1 MSEDYLE
8 FKMKPIHWILPF
20 IIAVPTGLF
29 SLSLFITMFA
39 TGESVHGLT
48 AFAVLLLCGAN
59 IYAGIRNKNN
69 AIVLITKHAL
79 HVGPQTFQLEEI
91 KHIELNDPQ
100 KIILWLA
107 SGTSE
112 YSKTLKVDGIIPEQQ
127 EPFRTAMHDINDKIK
142 ERVKTNDTRK

>member
-20 IIAVPTGLF
+20 ILAIPTGLF

-39 TGESVHGLT
+39 TGEAVHGMT
-48 AFAVLLLCGAN
+48 AMAVLMLCGAN
-59 IYAGIRNKNN
+59 LYAGFRNKNN
-69 AIVLITKHAL
+69 ATVLITKHAL
-79 HVGPQTFQLEEI
+79 HVGTQTFQLEDI
-91 KHIELNDPQ
+91 KHIEHNDPQ

-112 YSKTLKVDGIIPEQQ
+112 YSKTLKVDGIIPEHQ
-127 EPFRTAMHDINDKIK
+127 EPFRTAMHNINEKTK
-142 ERVKTNDTRK
+142 ERVKTNDTGK